1 MRTVVSCIKFFFF
14 ILKLK
19 FKSWNDLD
27 KFASSGQTFGLIN
40 NIEQQ
45 IKNSLEGKE
54 ALHDYS
60 AIEGILM
67 SFWSEKGCKEFN
79 FNQPNSNLIELFMNF
94 LKFTRVVV
102 DLGYS
107 NKAFNDSIL
116 NGIGHIFGTIMED
129 KVRNEDFQ
137 IKDEEKE
144 KILKVNGI
152 NQNHWIY
159 KFMEKVVDYSQQEE
173 IEAILHQT
181 TKIFM
186 IFTKIRI
193 NLQII
198 K

>member
-1 MRTVVSCIKFFFF
+1 
-14 ILKLK
+14 
-19 FKSWNDLD
+19 
-27 KFASSGQTFGLIN
+27 
-40 NIEQQ
+40 
-45 IKNSLEGKE
+45 
-54 ALHDYS
+54 
-60 AIEGILM
+60 
-67 SFWSEKGCKEFN
+67 
-79 FNQPNSNLIELFMNF
+79 MNF

>member
-1 MRTVVSCIKFFFF
+1 
-14 ILKLK
+14 
-19 FKSWNDLD
+19 LD